1 MAIPMK
7 VQPKHRLQAK
17 APVTRALYY
26 IVCTVLALVF
36 LFPIGWSILASLKP
50 ASESMQSPATFL
62 PSHISFENYTSILNT
77 GIVDYLLNSGFV
89 VIVTVVLTL
98 MLSILGGYGFSRFKF
113 PGKDILFMVILATMM
128 IPFQSILT
136 PLFLL
141 LHSLGLQNTLLGLA
155 LVYTTFQLP
164 FAIFMMRNSFDSV
177 PKELEEAG
185 YIDGCSS
192 VSVLYRVLI
201 HVIFPGVVT
210 VALFAIFAAWN
221 EFLAALIFMTDSDQY
236 TMPVYLISAQSGQYG
251 TVDWGA
257 IQAGMTITILPC
269 IIVFLLLQRY
279 YINGLIAG
287 AIKS

>member
-1 MAIPMK
+1 MK
-7 VQPKHRLQAK
+7 AQSRRRQVPT
-17 APVTRALYY
+17 PVKRTLYY
-26 IVCTVLALVF
+26 IVCTVLALIF
-36 LFPIGWSILASLKP
+36 LFPIGWSILSSLKP
-50 ASESMQSPATFL
+50 ASESTQSPATFL
-62 PSHISFENYTSILNT
+62 PSHITFENYTSILNT
-77 GIVDYLLNSGFV
+77 GIFDYLLNSGFV
-89 VIVTVVLTL
+89 VIVTVILTL
-98 MLSILGGYGFSRFKF
+98 VLSILGGYGFSRFKF
-113 PGKDILFMVILATMM
+113 PGKDIIFMVILATMM

-141 LHSLGLQNTLLGLA
+141 LHAIGLQNTLLGLA

-185 YIDGCSS
+185 YIDGCTSI
-192 VSVLYRVLI
+192 SVLYRVLI
-201 HVIFPGVVT
+201 HVIFPGIVT
-210 VALFAIFAAWN
+210 VALFAMFAAWN

-236 TMPVYLISAQSGQYG
+236 TMPIYLISAQSGQYG

-287 AIKS
+287 AVKS